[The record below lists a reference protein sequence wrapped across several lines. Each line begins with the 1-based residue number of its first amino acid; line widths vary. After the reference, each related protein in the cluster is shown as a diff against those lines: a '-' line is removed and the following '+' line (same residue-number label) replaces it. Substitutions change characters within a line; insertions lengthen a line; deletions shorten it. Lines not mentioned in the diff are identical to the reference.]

1 MNIPV
6 KKGAFWPKPQKPMS
20 PEATRKAEA
29 LDLISALTD
38 AAIEIGARG
47 IIDDYTQ
54 NDFHL
59 YPEHIAGLLR
69 DGHPLKEH
77 YGLLKDDGRIERIVV
92 PWPFRTT
99 NEPQTTNEL
108 RERPFEILGL
118 LMRKVLDGDTTFFE
132 TVADTIREGKRLA
145 NKPVGEPMTRQK
157 RLAGKVVTK
166 SLPLSMIGDSDWFT
180 RIREPLRRSKIPHA
194 IWSFCKRQHQRKP
207 AKLPTRREIRDHLER
222 KGLQC
227 SNLRIVL
234 GRMNLGHL
242 EEGARSRKRNI

>member
-6 KKGAFWPKPQKPMS
+6 KKGAFWPKPHKPMS

-29 LDLISALTD
+29 IDLISALTD

-77 YGLLKDDGRIERIVV
+77 YGSLKDDGRIERIVV

-145 NKPVGEPMTRQK
+145 NKPGGK
-157 RLAGKVVTK
+157 RMKKVGKVVLKTL
-166 SLPLSMIGDSDWFT
+166 SLSMMGDSDCFS
-180 RIREPLRRSKIPHA
+180 RIQEPLRKSKVPYA
-194 IWSFCKRQHQRKP
+194 IWSYCQKQHKKQGKM
-207 AKLPTRREIRDHLER
+207 PTRREIRDHLDA
-222 KGLQC
+222 KGISC
-227 SNLRIVL
+227 SNLRSVL
-234 GRMNLGHL
+234 ARMNLDFIP
-242 EEGARSRKRNI
+242 EGGRGRKA